1 MALVTPSAT
10 IGTRFAIAIEINRLV
25 FGIST
30 GPQSMSSNLPSQITQ
45 NISPVKDV
53 CLVFM
58 ETLVNIPVQEWLTST
73 LHVLVTEFAIPVS
86 SETALVVAIA
96 MLRMVFGAD
105 QRVKNALLVT
115 SARPAC
121 QNV

>member
-58 ETLVNIPVQEWLTST
+58 ETLVNSRVQE
-73 LHVLVTEFAIPVS
+73 
-86 SETALVVAIA
+86 
-96 MLRMVFGAD
+96 
-105 QRVKNALLVT
+105 
-115 SARPAC
+115 
-121 QNV
+121 